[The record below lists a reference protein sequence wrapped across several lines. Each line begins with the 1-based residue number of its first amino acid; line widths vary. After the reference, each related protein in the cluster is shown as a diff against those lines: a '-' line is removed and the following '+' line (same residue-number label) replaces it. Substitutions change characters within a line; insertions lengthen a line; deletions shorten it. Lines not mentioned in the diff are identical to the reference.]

1 MGVGAASMEVNCGR
15 ESDANRTR
23 HEQENLQNLLLQCD
37 RMDIIELKLNLNR
50 FGLAESHDDGLEQ
63 MKLELKRSILEE
75 ILKTNTEERDYF
87 EKCLEVVT
95 QKIKRRRFGYDCC
108 FSGCRFQASR
118 HTQYVVHLK
127 RTHPHV
133 SNIKC
138 NFKKVCIRMFNT
150 IEDLIAHVKIDH
162 SSVATYTESEVGKE
176 TRKVN
181 PVDTPCK
188 CNLFSCGSQH
198 FRNVQELMTHI
209 NVFHQNDSRQCI
221 FQGCDKQFPP
231 SYTSRNH
238 FRRKHLFS
246 RKMSLKNLHILNP
259 ISGTESQD
267 FFEDIPDNTDQVEDE
282 DGFGDHYDDLDID
295 HLENCEEDPA
305 DDDESLRY
313 FLDYYADFLNRLVH
327 EKFIP
332 KTTVQDI
339 ADEYFLNTTKAQRVR
354 EKKLRNSL
362 QETRSIS
369 QEEVD
374 KIVELVIEDD
384 FFLKAQKH
392 LNTDY
397 KRSKYIKENMQYVGP
412 IEILLNKT
420 EVEKGEKKDVIHYIP
435 LQEALKNLM
444 QDGSVIKMFGTEKVG
459 ASKEGVIADITDGSL
474 YKSNPFF
481 RDNEDSM
488 GLVLYSDGV
497 EIKVVSVLIY

>member
-1 MGVGAASMEVNCGR
+1 
-15 ESDANRTR
+15 
-23 HEQENLQNLLLQCD
+23 
-37 RMDIIELKLNLNR
+37 
-50 FGLAESHDDGLEQ
+50 
-63 MKLELKRSILEE
+63 
-75 ILKTNTEERDYF
+75 
-87 EKCLEVVT
+87 
-95 QKIKRRRFGYDCC
+95 
-108 FSGCRFQASR
+108 
-118 HTQYVVHLK
+118 
-127 RTHPHV
+127 
-133 SNIKC
+133 
-138 NFKKVCIRMFNT
+138 
-150 IEDLIAHVKIDH
+150 
-162 SSVATYTESEVGKE
+162 
-176 TRKVN
+176 
-181 PVDTPCK
+181 
-188 CNLFSCGSQH
+188 
-198 FRNVQELMTHI
+198 MT
-209 NVFHQNDSRQCI
+209 
-221 FQGCDKQFPP
+221 
-231 SYTSRNH
+231 
-238 FRRKHLFS
+238 
-246 RKMSLKNLHILNP
+246 LKNLHILNP

-374 KIVELVIEDD
+374 KIIEDVIEDD